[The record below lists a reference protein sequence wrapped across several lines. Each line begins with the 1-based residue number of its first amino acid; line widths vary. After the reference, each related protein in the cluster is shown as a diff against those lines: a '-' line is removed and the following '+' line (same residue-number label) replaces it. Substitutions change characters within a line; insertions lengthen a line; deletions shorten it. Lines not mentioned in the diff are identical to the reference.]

1 MERLPARLRL
11 GTLSSTPSLTTLAAV
26 LGISL
31 VTLLAPGAARAQS
44 QDRPVVVQFD
54 TDKDGRLNADE
65 RKAARDWLAR
75 NASGRRG
82 GGRGGFRTPATPG
95 ERMTPE
101 GVRGFADAP
110 LYQADTLRTFFIEFD
125 NPDWE
130 AELVAFNNT
139 DVDVPATVRVDG
151 KVYRDVGLHFRGN
164 SSFNVGDSYKRSLN
178 LKFDF
183 VNDDQEIAGYQTLNF
198 LNANTDPTLL
208 RSVVSMHIA
217 RQYLAAPK
225 ANFVRVV
232 INGEYWGVYSSVQQ
246 FDKQFLR
253 DNFDTT
259 KGTRWKVP
267 QGGFGGGTGGFL
279 YSGDDPDAYRST
291 FQIKTKDDPNAWKAL
306 INLARTLDTT
316 PSDRLEA
323 ALEPIL
329 DVDAFLRFMALDTAM
344 ASGDGFY
351 QRVADYSLYLDPRGR
366 FHFVFHDANEM
377 FSLGGGRGGP
387 GGGGVFLNPFAAAA
401 DPDKPII
408 SKILAVPALR
418 VRYVRYV
425 RDIATTWFDWTSIGP
440 VVQQYRE
447 LIAADVAR
455 DTRKLYSTEDFD
467 RGTTDAP
474 ASNTL
479 RSFFEQRRAFLISW
493 ADGAAVTPAPR

>member
-1 MERLPARLRL
+1 MRCMRCALLLRL
-11 GTLSSTPSLTTLAAV
+11 GGLALAF
-26 LGISL
+26 
-31 VTLLAPGAARAQS
+31 LLAPGMVRAQSEERPVVAQFDRNGDARLDTDERAAARA
-44 QDRPVVVQFD
+44 
-54 TDKDGRLNADE
+54 
-65 RKAARDWLAR
+65 WLAR
-75 NASGRRG
+75 NGTSQRTF
-82 GGRGGFRTPATPG
+82 GRGGFRAPATPG
-95 ERMTPE
+95 ESMTPDQ
-101 GVRGFADAP
+101 VRTFGDAP
-110 LYQADTLRTFFIEFD
+110 LYQADTLRTFFIEFEH
-125 NPDWE
+125 PEWE

-151 KVYRDVGLHFRGN
+151 TVYRDVGIHFRGN
-164 SSFNVGDSYKRSLN
+164 SSFNVGNGYKRSLN

-183 VNDDQEIAGYQTLNF
+183 VDEDQEIGGYQTLNF
-198 LNANTDPTLL
+198 LNANGDGTLL

-217 RQYLAAPK
+217 RQYVAAPK

-253 DNFDTT
+253 DNFKTT
-259 KGTRWKVP
+259 KGTRWKIP
-267 QGGFGGGTGGFL
+267 QGGFGNGAGGFL
-279 YSGDDPDAYRST
+279 YSGDDPATYRYT

-306 INLARTLDTT
+306 IGLARTLDET

-329 DVDAFLRFMALDTAM
+329 DLDAFLRFMALDTAM
-344 ASGDGFY
+344 ANGDGFY

-377 FSLGGGRGGP
+377 FSTGGGRGGP

-401 DPDKPII
+401 QPEKPII

-418 VRYVRYV
+418 DRYVRHV
-425 RDIATTWFDWTSIGP
+425 RDIAQTWFDWKTIGP
-440 VVQQYRE
+440 VVQQYRD

-455 DTRKLYSTEDFD
+455 DTRKLFSTEEFD

-474 ASNTL
+474 ATGTL
-479 RSFFEQRRAFLISW
+479 RSFFEQRRAFLLSW
-493 ADGAAVTPAPR
+493 ADGVAPTPAPR

>member
-1 MERLPARLRL
+1 MRRTPALLSL
-11 GTLSSTPSLTTLAAV
+11 GTLALA
-26 LGISL
+26 
-31 VTLLAPGAARAQS
+31 TLLVPGTARAQG
-44 QDRPVVVQFD
+44 QERPVVAQFD

-65 RKAARDWLAR
+65 RNAARAWLAV

-82 GGRGGFRTPATPG
+82 GGGGGFRAAATPG

-101 GVRGFADAP
+101 GVRTFADAP

-125 NPDWE
+125 NPQWE
-130 AELVAFNNT
+130 AEMVAFNNT
-139 DVDVPATVRVDG
+139 DVEVPATVRVDG
-151 KVYRDVGLHFRGN
+151 KVYRNVGIHFRGN
-164 SSFNVGDSYKRSLN
+164 SSFNVGDGRKRSLN

-183 VNDDQEIAGYQTLNF
+183 VDDDQEIGGYQTLNF
-198 LNANTDPTLL
+198 LNANGDPTLL

-217 RQYLAAPK
+217 RQYIAAPK

-232 INGEYWGVYSSVQQ
+232 INGEYWGVYSSLQQ

-259 KGTRWKVP
+259 RGTRWKVP
-267 QGGFGGGTGGFL
+267 QGGFGGGVGGFI
-279 YSGDDPDAYRST
+279 YSGDDPETYRYT
-291 FQIKTKDDPNAWKAL
+291 FQIKTKDDPDAWKAL
-306 INLARTLDTT
+306 IGLARTLADT

-344 ASGDGFY
+344 ANGDGFY

-377 FSLGGGRGGP
+377 FSTGGGRGGP

-401 DPDKPII
+401 QTEKPII

-418 VRYVRYV
+418 ARYVRYV
-425 RDIATTWFDWTSIGP
+425 RDIAETWLDWKTIGP

-455 DTRKLYSTEDFD
+455 DTRKLFSTEEFD
-467 RGTTDAP
+467 RSTTDAP
-474 ASNTL
+474 ATTSTL
-479 RSFFEQRRAFLISW
+479 RTFFEQRRAFLLSW
-493 ADGAAVTPAPR
+493 ADGAAGTTAPR

>member
-1 MERLPARLRL
+1 MRPAPALLRL
-11 GTLSSTPSLTTLAAV
+11 GTLVVA
-26 LGISL
+26 
-31 VTLLAPGAARAQS
+31 TLLAPGTVRAQS
-44 QDRPVVVQFD
+44 QERPIVAQFD
-54 TDKDGRLNADE
+54 LNGDGRLNAEE
-65 RKAARDWLAR
+65 RATARARLAR
-75 NASGRRG
+75 NGTGQRG
-82 GGRGGFRTPATPG
+82 FGRGGFRAPATPG
-95 ERMTPE
+95 EPMTPDQARAF
-101 GVRGFADAP
+101 GDAP
-110 LYQADTLRTFFIEFD
+110 LYQAETLRTFFLEFE
-125 NPDWE
+125 NPEWE

-151 KVYRDVGLHFRGN
+151 KVYRDVGIHFRGN
-164 SSFNVGDSYKRSLN
+164 SSFNVGNGYKRSLN

-183 VNDDQEIAGYQTLNF
+183 VNDDQEIGGYQTLNF
-198 LNANTDPTLL
+198 LNANGDPTLL

-217 RQYLAAPK
+217 RQYIPAPK

-232 INGEYWGVYSSVQQ
+232 INGEYWGVYASLQQ

-259 KGTRWKVP
+259 KGTRWKIP
-267 QGGFGGGTGGFL
+267 QGGFGSGVGGFL
-279 YSGDDPDAYRST
+279 YSGDDPESYRYA
-291 FQIKTKDDPNAWKAL
+291 FQIKTKDDPDAWKAL
-306 INLARTLDTT
+306 IGLARTLDTT
-316 PSDRLEA
+316 PADRLEA

-377 FSLGGGRGGP
+377 FSTGGGRGGP

-401 DPDKPII
+401 QPEKPII

-418 VRYVRYV
+418 ERYVRYV
-425 RDIATTWFDWTSIGP
+425 RDIAQTWLDWKTIGP

-455 DTRKLYSTEDFD
+455 DTRKLFSTEEFD

-474 ASNTL
+474 STGTL
-479 RSFFEQRRAFLISW
+479 RSFFEQRRAFLLSW
-493 ADGAAVTPAPR
+493 ADGAAASAPAPR